1 MKIGLQQP
9 FFNFPGKD
17 NEIGATLIAIAKTAG
32 SSGFS
37 SFWLMDHF
45 YQVGQGFGRYT
56 DRMLEA
62 YVSLGFL
69 AGVTERITLGTQMPS
84 ICMLVRLS
92 QDTENGYGYVTI
104 TRNVI
109 YRAS

>member
-17 NEIGATLIAIAKTAG
+17 NEIGATLIAIAKTAE

-45 YQVGQGFGRYT
+45 YQVG
-56 DRMLEA
+56 
-62 YVSLGFL
+62 
-69 AGVTERITLGTQMPS
+69 
-84 ICMLVRLS
+84 
-92 QDTENGYGYVTI
+92 
-104 TRNVI
+104 
-109 YRAS
+109 RASGVILIGCWKPTYLWVS